1 MIGCVNLMN
10 ESYSEVKFEI
20 IKDEDSDSLNIIA
33 SLVLIDMETEE
44 EKSIGYANLYLFNE
58 YMVNSWN
65 ELIYNADSISGD
77 VLEVVDILSKAKDNE
92 EIYGLIAVLD
102 NVEIDKEYRGK
113 GYCSE
118 LVDNILEYLQY
129 INVNYIGLIPARI
142 YDDKIVQ
149 NEEKAINY
157 YIEKGFKPISR
168 RVGGNVV
175 MGKSLL

>member
-10 ESYSEVKFEI
+10 ESYSEVKFETV
-20 IKDEDSDSLNIIA
+20 KDEESDSLNIIA
-33 SLVLIDMETEE
+33 SLLLIDMETEE
-44 EKSIGYANLYLFNE
+44 EKSIGYADLYLFNE
-58 YMVNSWN
+58 CMVNSWN
-65 ELIYNADSISGD
+65 ELIYNADAISGD

-102 NVEIDKEYRGK
+102 HVDIDKECRGK

-129 INVNYIGLIPARI
+129 INANYIGLIPARI
-142 YDDKIVQ
+142 YDDKVVQ
-149 NEEKAINY
+149 NEDRAINY